1 MQEVQVNPLVNNHF
15 PPPCSYVSL
24 NVCKT
29 VLEDLEH
36 VLHWSQFEASFPFCS
51 GLLRYLT
58 WNRLMVHW
66 YFAIHVEIYHST
78 SSGKKN
84 DYLMHRQD
92 CQDLKMPHDTQHS
105 NFQTPADTV
114 IMGRCDVTETETH
127 SNYHHHRCPFPM
139 GWLINS

>member
-1 MQEVQVNPLVNNHF
+1 MFFRGVETTNQISICGELGTLVCVQEVQVNPVVNNHV
-15 PPPCSYVSL
+15 PPPCSNVAL

-36 VLHWSQFEASFPFCS
+36 VLHWSQFEAAFPFCS

-78 SSGKKN
+78 FSTSSGKK
-84 DYLMHRQD
+84 M
-92 CQDLKMPHDTQHS
+92 
-105 NFQTPADTV
+105 A
-114 IMGRCDVTETETH
+114 I
-127 SNYHHHRCPFPM
+127 
-139 GWLINS
+139 